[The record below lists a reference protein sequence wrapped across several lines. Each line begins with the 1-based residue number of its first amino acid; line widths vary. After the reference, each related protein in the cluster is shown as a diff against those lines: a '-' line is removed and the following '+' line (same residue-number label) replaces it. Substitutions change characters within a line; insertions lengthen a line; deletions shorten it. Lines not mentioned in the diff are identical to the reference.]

1 MLNFVFENKEEM
13 QNLFSP
19 KEKIGGLTRV
29 VLSPYVNRLR
39 QIGQYYNSVNGSLDD
54 NLIKFYEKNFKINF
68 YGVDEDIPEKYIIS
82 IGVNENPRKWIGGGY
97 AEKGSPESKFKNLF
111 DKLNKKYLEDL
122 RSGKAFFLIDSS
134 LEGYHDQCVFDWIYE
149 QCVQRYIQPS
159 QVIFVTGNSLIED
172 RLDEWKEVNT
182 GKVSPR
188 VIPYSHF
195 EFDIGEVVRNRTE
208 NNKVKVPN
216 FQDQLNYKE
225 KNFDKIKIY
234 NFLNKKPRV
243 HRAWFYHNLRVW
255 DLLKHGLV
263 SMNKFNDKEDLI
275 IDDGNIEKKWLPET
289 NETLPTYAYGV
300 SNEIKKFKFYMDN
313 LNEQATLDSWFTVVS
328 EAQYEDKQGTI
339 FLSEK
344 VFKPIACHHPFV
356 ILGNKN
362 SLKELH
368 KLGYKTFNDLIDEK
382 YDSESSFHRF
392 NYIADVIKNLES
404 NPNKLQWFKW
414 LRPKL
419 EYNAKVLQFNSL
431 FNPPQGFYDLIDL
444 LK

>member
-1 MLNFVFENKEEM
+1 MLNFVFEDKKEM
-13 QNLFSP
+13 LNLFSP
-19 KEKIGGLTRV
+19 DEKIGGLTRV

-39 QIGQYYNSVNGSLDD
+39 QLGQYYNSVHNTMDE
-54 NLIKFYEKNFKINF
+54 NEIEFFEKNYKINF
-68 YGVDEDIPEKYIIS
+68 WGVDEIRDEKYIIS

-97 AEKGSPESKFKNLF
+97 SEKGTLESKFENLF
-111 DKLNKKYLEDL
+111 DKLNQRFLDDL
-122 RSGKAFFLIDSS
+122 RKGQAFFLIDSS

-149 QCVQRYIQPS
+149 QCTSRFIQPS

-172 RLDEWKEVNT
+172 RLEEWKEENV
-182 GKVSPR
+182 GKICPL

-195 EFDIGEVVRNRTE
+195 EFDIGEVVRDRTF
-208 NNKVKVPN
+208 NNKQRVPN
-216 FQDQLNYKE
+216 FQDQLDYKE
-225 KNFDKIKIY
+225 KNFDNIKIY

-243 HRAWFYHNLRVW
+243 HRAWFYHNLKVW
-255 DLLKHGLV
+255 DLLKHGIV
-263 SMNKFNDKEDLI
+263 SMNKFDDSQDLI

-289 NETLPTYAYGV
+289 NETLPTYAYGI
-300 SNEIKKFKFYMDN
+300 SNEIKKFKYYMDN
-313 LNEQATLDSWFTVVS
+313 LNEQATLDSWFTIVS

-362 SLKELH
+362 SLTELK
-368 KLGYKTFNDLIDEK
+368 KLGYKTFNDLIDER
-382 YDSESSFHRF
+382 YDTENSFHRF

-419 EYNAKVLQFNSL
+419 EHNAKVLQFNSL
-431 FNPPQGFYDLIDL
+431 FKPPQGFHQLINL

>member
-1 MLNFVFENKEEM
+1 MLNFVFEDKEEM
-13 QNLFSP
+13 LNLFSP
-19 KEKIGGLTRV
+19 NEKIGGLTRV

-39 QIGQYYNSVNGSLDD
+39 QLGQYYNSVHNTMDE
-54 NLIKFYEKNFKINF
+54 NEIEFFEKNYKINF
-68 YGVDEDIPEKYIIS
+68 WGVDELRDEKYIIS

-97 AEKGSPESKFKNLF
+97 AEKGTPEYKFENLF
-111 DKLNKKYLEDL
+111 DKLNDKFLTDL
-122 RSGKAFFLIDSS
+122 RSGQAFFLIDSS

-149 QCVQRYIQPS
+149 QCTSRFIQPS

-172 RLDEWKEVNT
+172 RLEEWKEENV
-182 GKVSPR
+182 GKTCPL

-195 EFDIGEVVRNRTE
+195 EFDIGEVVRDRTF
-208 NNKVKVPN
+208 NNKQRVPN
-216 FQDQLNYKE
+216 FQDQLDYKE
-225 KNFDKIKIY
+225 KNFDNIKIY

-255 DLLKHGLV
+255 DLLKHGIV
-263 SMNKFNDKEDLI
+263 SMNKFDDSQDLV
-275 IDDGNIEKKWLPET
+275 IDDGNIEQKWLPET

-300 SNEIKKFKFYMDN
+300 SNEIEKFKYYMDN
-313 LNEQATLDSWFTVVS
+313 LNEQATLDSWFTIVS

-362 SLKELH
+362 SLIELK
-368 KLGYKTFNDLIDEK
+368 KLGYKTFNDLIDER
-382 YDSESSFHRF
+382 YDTENSFHRF
-392 NYIADVIKNLES
+392 NYVADVIKNLES

-419 EYNAKVLQFNSL
+419 EHNARVLQFNSL
-431 FNPPQGFYDLIDL
+431 FKPPQGFHQLIDL